1 MAGRFSVEAVFSA
14 IDKVTAPV
22 TRMQNAVGKMTRSV
36 ERGLRSVTAVTNS
49 AVKGITSATG
59 TVVKF
64 GVAGFGLLAGAV
76 ALVTREFSKIENAEA
91 SFTPLMGGAE
101 RAKALVDA
109 LNATAASTPFQFE
122 NLADAAG
129 QLLPVMNGDIER
141 TIRTLRM
148 LGDTAG
154 GNAQKLDSITRGFTK
169 AMLKGKVDMESLNM
183 IGEAGVPIF
192 EDLAAVM
199 GVKVNASFFK
209 MISAGKV
216 TTKQLE
222 AAFARMTS
230 AGGKFHNGMDIAS
243 RTTSGLWS
251 TLMDNISLTAAG
263 IGEVLSPTVKEVIG
277 ALTEA
282 AQRAR
287 EWVAAN
293 RELIQSRVTEFVE
306 RIKRG
311 VSGFIDYLVE
321 LNRKQSILDR
331 IADGFGK
338 VADGI
343 DWLVAHGS
351 ELLTLT
357 KWVAGLVIGLN
368 VLVGVLTLVNIAMA
382 ANPIGLIVIGIAA
395 AIAAISALIIYA
407 DELLAIFR
415 SAPQW
420 VQNVGTALASMAAA
434 AAALVLGVKTLSA
447 VTGVLNLVMAA
458 NPIGLIVIAITAA
471 IAAIAAM
478 VVYVDELL
486 GMFEKAPTWLRVML
500 APLELVLRTIK
511 LIKDNWDSIVSGGK
525 KFAAFLGFDVA
536 EPPTQ
541 TATAASAMQAPAAAQ
556 RFTENVL
563 APAVNVTSPV
573 VSSVLVQPPQVTV
586 AAPNVA
592 IEAPAVNAAPVLL
605 RAPQATQ
612 VPTFGQPP
620 ANDEQD
626 PPAAGP
632 VMVTPQ
638 ERVSRSIEER
648 NTNMSSSAEVTLRDE
663 TGRAEVTRG
672 KLSSNIKLKSTGRF

>member
-49 AVKGITSATG
+49 AVSGITSATG
-59 TVVKF
+59 TIVKF

-91 SFTPLMGGAE
+91 AFTPLMGGAE
-101 RAKALVDA
+101 RARQLVEA
-109 LNATAASTPFQFE
+109 LNKTAATTPFQFE

-141 TIRTLRM
+141 TIATLRR

-169 AMLKGKVDMESLNM
+169 AMLKGRVDMESLNM

-222 AAFARMTS
+222 AAFVRMTS
-230 AGGKFHNGMDIAS
+230 AGGKFYQGMEIAS
-243 RTTSGLWS
+243 QTTDGLIS
-251 TLMDNISLTAAG
+251 SLKDNIGLTAAELG
-263 IGEVLSPTVKEVIG
+263 GVLSPTVKDIIRSLDG
-277 ALTEA
+277 A

-287 EWVAAN
+287 AWIIAN

-306 RIKRG
+306 RIRRS
-311 VSGFIDYLVE
+311 VSGFIDRLKE
-321 LNRKQSILDR
+321 LDKQHSILDR

-338 VADGI
+338 VSDAI
-343 DWLVAHGS
+343 DWLVAHGA
-351 ELLTLT
+351 EVLTLT
-357 KWVAGLVIGLN
+357 KWIAGLVIGLN

-395 AIAAISALIIYA
+395 AIAAISALIAYS
-407 DELLAIFR
+407 DELFAMFR
-415 SAPQW
+415 RAPQW
-420 VQNVGTALASMAAA
+420 VQNVGTAIASMAAA
-434 AAALVLGVKTLSA
+434 ATALILGVKVL
-447 VTGVLNLVMAA
+447 TGAMGLLNIVMAA

-471 IAAIAAM
+471 IAAITAM

-486 GMFEKAPTWLRVML
+486 GMFEKAPLWLRVML
-500 APLELVLRTIK
+500 APLELILRTIK

-525 KFAAFLGFDVA
+525 KFAAFLGFDVGA
-536 EPPTQ
+536 APDVS
-541 TATAASAMQAPAAAQ
+541 TAAATPAAAN
-556 RFTENVL
+556 RYTENLL
-563 APAVNVTSPV
+563 APSTSVAPP
-573 VSSVLVQPPQVTV
+573 SMVL
-586 AAPNVA
+586 
-592 IEAPAVNAAPVLL
+592 
-605 RAPQATQ
+605 RS
-612 VPTFGQPP
+612 PTFGQPA
-620 ANDEQD
+620 ANDEQQ
-626 PPAAGP
+626 PAAGP

-638 ERVSRSIEER
+638 DRVSRSIEER
-648 NTNMSSSAEVTLRDE
+648 TTNTNSNAEVTIRDG
-663 TGRAEVTRG
+663 TGRAEVTKG
-672 KLSSNIKLKSTGRF
+672 KLNSNIKLQKTGSF

>member
-14 IDKVTAPV
+14 VDKVTAPV

-59 TVVKF
+59 TIVKF

-91 SFTPLMGGAE
+91 FFTPLMGGAE

-199 GVKVNASFFK
+199 GVKVNASLFK

-230 AGGKFHNGMDIAS
+230 AGGKFYQGMDIAS
-243 RTTSGLWS
+243 RTTTGMWS
-251 TLMDNISLTAAG
+251 TFKDNVSLTAAELG
-263 IGEVLSPTVKEVIG
+263 GVLSPTVKEVIG
-277 ALTEA
+277 ALTNA

-287 EWVAAN
+287 EWVIAN
-293 RELIQSRVTEFVE
+293 RELIQSRVVEFVE

-311 VSGFIDYLVE
+311 VSDFIDYLVE

-331 IADGFGK
+331 IGEGFRKAGD
-338 VADGI
+338 AI
-343 DWLVAHGS
+343 DWLVAHG
-351 ELLTLT
+351 EEILTLT
-357 KWVAGLVIGLN
+357 KWVAGLVVGLN
-368 VLVGVLTLVNIAMA
+368 ILVGALTLV
-382 ANPIGLIVIGIAA
+382 
-395 AIAAISALIIYA
+395 
-407 DELLAIFR
+407 
-415 SAPQW
+415 
-420 VQNVGTALASMAAA
+420 
-434 AAALVLGVKTLSA
+434 
-447 VTGVLNLVMAA
+447 NLVMAA
-458 NPIGLIVIAITAA
+458 NPIGLIVIGIVAA
-471 IAAIAAM
+471 IAAITAM
-478 VVYVDELL
+478 VVYVDELIT
-486 GMFEKAPTWLRVML
+486 MFENAPVWLRVML
-500 APLELVLRTIK
+500 APLELILRTIK

-525 KFAAFLGFDVA
+525 KFAAFLGFDVGDVPA
-536 EPPTQ
+536 QAAPPAGAAQ
-541 TATAASAMQAPAAAQ
+541 TPAAAS
-556 RFTENVL
+556 RYTENVF
-563 APAVNVTSPV
+563 APAVNVPTPDTP
-573 VSSVLVQPPQVTV
+573 SVLVQPPHTTV
-586 AAPNVA
+586 SVAPPSVA
-592 IEAPAVNAAPVLL
+592 VESPAVNAAPVLL
-605 RAPQATQ
+605 RAPQAAQ
-612 VPTFGQPP
+612 APAFGQP
-620 ANDEQD
+620 ASNDEQQ
-626 PPAAGP
+626 PAAGP

-648 NTNMSSSAEVTLRDE
+648 TTTTNSNAEVTIRDG
-663 TGRAEVTRG
+663 TGRAEVTKG
-672 KLSSNIKLKSTGRF
+672 KLNSSIKLQKTGSF

>member
-49 AVKGITSATG
+49 AVSGITSATG
-59 TVVKF
+59 TIVKF

-91 SFTPLMGGAE
+91 AFTPLMGGAE
-101 RAKALVDA
+101 RARQLVEA
-109 LNATAASTPFQFE
+109 LNKTAATTPFQFE

-129 QLLPVMNGDIER
+129 QLLPVMNGGIER
-141 TIRTLRM
+141 TIATLRR

-169 AMLKGKVDMESLNM
+169 AMLKGKVDMEALNM

-222 AAFARMTS
+222 AAFVRMTS
-230 AGGKFHNGMDIAS
+230 AGGKFYQGMEIAS
-243 RTTSGLWS
+243 QTTDGLIS
-251 TLMDNISLTAAG
+251 SLKDNIGLTAAELG
-263 IGEVLSPTVKEVIG
+263 GVLSPTVKDIIRSLDG
-277 ALTEA
+277 A

-287 EWVAAN
+287 AWVIAN
-293 RELIQSRVTEFVE
+293 RELIQTRVAEFVE
-306 RIKRG
+306 RVRRS
-311 VSGFIDYLVE
+311 VSGFIDRMVE
-321 LNRKQSILDR
+321 LDKQHSILDR

-338 VADGI
+338 VSDAI
-343 DWLVAHGS
+343 DWLVAHGA
-351 ELLTLT
+351 EVVTLT
-357 KWVAGLVIGLN
+357 KWIAGLVIGLN

-395 AIAAISALIIYA
+395 AIAAI
-407 DELLAIFR
+407 
-415 SAPQW
+415 
-420 VQNVGTALASMAAA
+420 V
-434 AAALVLGVKTLSA
+434 ALVT
-447 VTGVLNLVMAA
+447 
-458 NPIGLIVIAITAA
+458 
-471 IAAIAAM
+471 
-478 VVYVDELL
+478 YVDELL
-486 GMFEKAPTWLRVML
+486 GMFEKAPLWLRVML
-500 APLELVLRTIK
+500 APLELILRTIK

-536 EPPTQ
+536 EPPAP
-541 TATAASAMQAPAAAQ
+541 ATAPAAAT
-556 RFTENVL
+556 RTPTAANRYTENVF
-563 APAVNVTSPV
+563 APSARAPGTP
-573 VSSVLVQPPQVTV
+573 SVLVQPPQVSV
-586 AAPNVA
+586 AAPSVA
-592 IEAPAVNAAPVLL
+592 VEAPVVNTAPVLL
-605 RAPQATQ
+605 RAPQAAQ
-612 VPTFGQPP
+612 MPTFGQPA
-620 ANDEQD
+620 ANDEQQ
-626 PPAAGP
+626 PAAGP

-648 NTNMSSSAEVTLRDE
+648 TTNTNSNAEVTIRDG
-663 TGRAEVTRG
+663 TGRAEVTKG
-672 KLSSNIKLKSTGRF
+672 KLNSNIKLQKTGSFQ